1 MIFYWHEIIAI
12 FCILNTSCVAG
23 ANICTHGNFYR
34 QLKDTF
40 TLSNGDS
47 KDFYT
52 WHCLTVTFITSTC
65 HWLSFSSSS
74 FIATTSF
81 LYHTSFPLHCFTSTS
96 VLFTCYLN
104 GITRNYVIIVA
115 QNFYTGTILD
125 FQVQLSVAIWGA
137 IMHQY
142 NISNMP
148 IYIKLQ
154 HMTEPHY

>member
-12 FCILNTSCVAG
+12 FCMLNTSCVTG
-23 ANICTHGNFYR
+23 ANIICTHGNFYR
-34 QLKDTF
+34 QLKDAF

-52 WHCLTVTFITSTC
+52 SLSNCDFYYDCPFHHPVLLPLRAFVSYKFFLYTVSHPRPYYLHVTFM
-65 HWLSFSSSS
+65 
-74 FIATTSF
+74 
-81 LYHTSFPLHCFTSTS
+81 
-96 VLFTCYLN
+96 N
-104 GITRNYVIIVA
+104 GITRNYVIVT

-125 FQVQLSVAIWGA
+125 FQVQLSAAIWGA

-154 HMTEPHY
+154 HMTEPH